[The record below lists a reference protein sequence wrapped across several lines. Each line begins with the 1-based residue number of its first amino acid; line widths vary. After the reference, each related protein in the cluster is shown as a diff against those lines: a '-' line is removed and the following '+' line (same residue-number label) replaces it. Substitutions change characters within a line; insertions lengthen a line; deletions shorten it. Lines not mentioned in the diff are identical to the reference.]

1 MHILPAVVDN
11 RRNHAGLEDVGAEDV
26 QQAPAAGEAP
36 SQRGIQIPGSGQ
48 VVVAL
53 DALGADHAVYQQLQ
67 VVLLG
72 KGKCIVHYH
81 HTEKDVP
88 VKGDVIEIVVLLPLP
103 SADEPGLRVP
113 PIAHSKRNRHVHA
126 ALLHKILVQR
136 AVSLHQP
143 VRILIQQL
151 DDMPGGWK
159 PGQVQRRIHGPVDER
174 GKRRSLSFIFADAL
188 DYYIDNKYPE
198 AREGVRI
205 VKKQEE

>member
-36 SQRGIQIPGSGQ
+36 AQRGVQIPGSGQ

-72 KGKCIVHYH
+72 KGECVVHYH

-88 VKGDVIEIVVLLPLP
+88 VKGDVIEIAVLFALP
-103 SADEPGLRVP
+103 STDEPGLRIP
-113 PIAHSKRNRHVHA
+113 PVAHREGNRRLDA
-126 ALLHKILVQR
+126 GLLHIIFVQG
-136 AVSLHQP
+136 AISLHQA
-143 VRILIQQL
+143 VRILI
-151 DDMPGGWK
+151 
-159 PGQVQRRIHGPVDER
+159 
-174 GKRRSLSFIFADAL
+174 
-188 DYYIDNKYPE
+188 
-198 AREGVRI
+198 
-205 VKKQEE
+205 KQNMNTINSSSSRWNCLRHLMF